1 MTFAPIPPP
10 PAPPPPPADKRPRRF
25 SRTQRA
31 VMASGL
37 AAGLAL
43 GGAGI
48 SFAASSGS
56 STTTTPPTTKAPSG
70 PNAPNAPVKPGHG
83 LHGFG
88 RGMFG
93 FGGLGRVLHGEVTVQ
108 TSNGPKTIVIQSG
121 TATVAPTAAN
131 GITVKSSDGY
141 THTYPVTAQTTVN
154 AQVNGINSVKAGDQ
168 VQVIANGSNTAVRIT
183 DITGLQQSGNHFGF
197 GPGSRPGQP
206 AGGPRT
212 AVAGVF

>member
-1 MTFAPIPPP
+1 
-10 PAPPPPPADKRPRRF
+10 
-25 SRTQRA
+25 
-31 VMASGL
+31 MAGGL

-56 STTTTPPTTKAPSG
+56 STTTTPPTTKTPSAPNT
-70 PNAPNAPVKPGHG
+70 PNAPGKPGHG
-83 LHGFG
+83 PHGFG
-88 RGMFG
+88 FGFGKGPLG
-93 FGGLGRVLHGEVTVQ
+93 FGGLGRAIHGQVTVRTNTGYQ
-108 TSNGPKTIVIQSG
+108 TIIFQTG
-121 TATVAPTAAN
+121 TATEAPTAST

-154 AQVNGINSVKAGDQ
+154 AQLNGIGSVKKNDQ
-168 VQVIANGSNTAVRIT
+168 VEVIANGSNTAVRIT
-183 DITGLQQSGNHFGF
+183 DMTGLQQSGNHFGF
-197 GPGSRPGQP
+197 GPGSDPGQP